1 MEALTFYIMA
11 FITVVSAVLVVFMSR
26 PLNNVLFMIMTMLG
40 LAGLFLL
47 LHAEFIALVQ
57 VIVYAGAVMV
67 LFMFVVMLLNLD
79 RLGRS
84 DQKKSVRGWA
94 GALVGLA
101 VFAVLLTAIKYMQ
114 VVTPSKP
121 EAIVTP
127 SNTSAL
133 AKELFTTYLLPFE
146 IASVLLLAAMIG
158 AVLLA
163 GKRSR
168 SG

>member
-26 PLNNVLFMIMTMLG
+26 PLHNVLFMIMTMLG

-114 VVTPSKP
+114 VTPSKP

>member
-11 FITVVSAVLVVFMSR
+11 FVTLVSAVLVVFLSR
-26 PLNNVLFMIMTMLG
+26 PLHNVLFMIMTMLG
-40 LAGLFLL
+40 LAGLFWLL
-47 LHAEFIALVQ
+47 RAEFIAIVQ

-67 LFMFVVMLLNLD
+67 LFLFVVMLLNLD
-79 RLGRS
+79 RLGES
-84 DQKKSVRGWA
+84 DQKKSVRGWV

-101 VFAVLLTAIKYMQ
+101 VFGVLLTGFKYL
-114 VVTPSKP
+114 
-121 EAIVTP
+121 AIVPAPKPDAIVSP
-127 SNTSAL
+127 SNTTAL

-158 AVLLA
+158 AVLLVV
-163 GKRSR
+163 KHSR

>member
-11 FITVVSAVLVVFMSR
+11 CITVVSAVLVVFMSR
-26 PLNNVLFMIMTMLG
+26 PLHNVLFMIMTMLG

-47 LHAEFIALVQ
+47 LRAEFVAMVQ

-67 LFMFVVMLLNLD
+67 LFLFVVMLLNLN
-79 RLGRS
+79 RLGES

-94 GALVGLA
+94 GALVGFGI
-101 VFAVLLTAIKYMQ
+101 FAVMMTAFKYLEAG
-114 VVTPSKP
+114 PAPKP
-121 EAIVTP
+121 EALITP
-127 SNTSAL
+127 TNTTAL

-158 AVLLA
+158 AVLLI
-163 GKRSR
+163 GRR
-168 SG
+168 PHGE